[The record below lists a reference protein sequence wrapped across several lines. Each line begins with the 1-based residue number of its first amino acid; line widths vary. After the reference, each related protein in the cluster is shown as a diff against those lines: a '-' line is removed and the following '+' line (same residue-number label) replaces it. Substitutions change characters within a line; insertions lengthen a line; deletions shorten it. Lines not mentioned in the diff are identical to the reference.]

1 MTMTRKAI
9 SRMHIFWVAVVGL
22 LAFLFVWFVVP
33 RVAGADEAE
42 EPSYWMQKK
51 MQYSE
56 NILAGL
62 AKADFAAIEKNAASM
77 NSLSQIEGWVRGN
90 TPEYKRQLAAFR
102 SANRNLIRL
111 SQDQD
116 LDGAALSFMQLTMTC
131 VQCHKMIRDTAE

>member
-1 MTMTRKAI
+1 MTVTRKAI
-9 SRMHIFWVAVVGL
+9 TRMHLFWMVVVGL
-22 LAFLFVWFVVP
+22 LAFVFVWFVVP
-33 RVAGADEAE
+33 RVAGAEEAE

-90 TPEYKRQLAAFR
+90 TPEYKRQLKAFR
-102 SANRNLIRL
+102 AANRNLVRL
-111 SQDQD
+111 SQEKD
-116 LDGAALSFMQLTMTC
+116 LEGAALSFMQLTMTC
-131 VQCHKMIRDTAE
+131 VQCHQVIRDTTE